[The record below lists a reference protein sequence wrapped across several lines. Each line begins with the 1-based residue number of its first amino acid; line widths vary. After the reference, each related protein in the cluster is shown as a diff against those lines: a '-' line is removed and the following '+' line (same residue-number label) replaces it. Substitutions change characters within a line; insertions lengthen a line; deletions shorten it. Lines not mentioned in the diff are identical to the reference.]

1 MHTLTNA
8 PKLVKLF
15 GAALA
20 LTLLATA
27 ALAVALT
34 TGPAQAQDPRNVYD
48 DPQPCGPGAAPAY
61 QPEPHE
67 VSEGHFA
74 LFDGYWQWRSQDPI
88 NVGVLHT
95 NLCPPL
101 VTQTTETDPF
111 GQPIGVI
118 TTLTDSGIDV
128 EVAIIH
134 VLDEHQA
141 TVVDGNPDDLGDRE
155 LPGGQFVEFFND
167 EHTNPGD
174 EVWWLRLDDP
184 NTDVVETSDLTLG
197 FSTKRFDDQYW
208 ATDDGA
214 PPFRFMFELERDPG
228 IDPNKHPHFFAY
240 RAREKGAAEAELVW
254 SSAAADVNDLKMEA
268 GQLEDLQW
276 IFTQPG
282 TYELSVHLQG
292 WVHHPD
298 PGENWQPISE
308 YETETSEVKR
318 YVIQVGSALTEVE
331 PPRFGV
337 NRSVDENSPA
347 GTQIG
352 DPISVFQTEV
362 DTLEYRLSGEG
373 HDQFDLV
380 PATNPHSVQIVVA
393 DGAQLDYETRPAYDL
408 TLGVTDNVDHES
420 NSDDS
425 LDDTLAVRIEVTDV
439 VEPFTASLFVDNST
453 PALGESIVFTIA
465 VEHLPAPADD
475 FHFTWSEH
483 DQGGGHSVTQA
494 GSRIP
499 QTFQPAIIPEE
510 AVVREYYITL
520 WTMDDQNQQQNKV
533 RSNLVTVTWG
543 NP

>member
-34 TGPAQAQDPRNVYD
+34 TGPAQAQDPRNIYD

-197 FSTKRFDDQYW
+197 FSTKRFDDRIGPRMTAPLPSASCSSW
-208 ATDDGA
+208 SATRASTRTSIPTSSPTG
-214 PPFRFMFELERDPG
+214 
-228 IDPNKHPHFFAY
+228 
-240 RAREKGAAEAELVW
+240 RARRVRPRRSWYGAAR
-254 SSAAADVNDLKMEA
+254 
-268 GQLEDLQW
+268 
-276 IFTQPG
+276 QP
-282 TYELSVHLQG
+282 T
-292 WVHHPD
+292 
-298 PGENWQPISE
+298 
-308 YETETSEVKR
+308 
-318 YVIQVGSALTEVE
+318 
-331 PPRFGV
+331 
-337 NRSVDENSPA
+337 
-347 GTQIG
+347 
-352 DPISVFQTEV
+352 
-362 DTLEYRLSGEG
+362 
-373 HDQFDLV
+373 
-380 PATNPHSVQIVVA
+380 
-393 DGAQLDYETRPAYDL
+393 
-408 TLGVTDNVDHES
+408 
-420 NSDDS
+420 
-425 LDDTLAVRIEVTDV
+425 
-439 VEPFTASLFVDNST
+439 
-453 PALGESIVFTIA
+453 
-465 VEHLPAPADD
+465 
-475 FHFTWSEH
+475 
-483 DQGGGHSVTQA
+483 
-494 GSRIP
+494 
-499 QTFQPAIIPEE
+499 
-510 AVVREYYITL
+510 
-520 WTMDDQNQQQNKV
+520 
-533 RSNLVTVTWG
+533 
-543 NP
+543 